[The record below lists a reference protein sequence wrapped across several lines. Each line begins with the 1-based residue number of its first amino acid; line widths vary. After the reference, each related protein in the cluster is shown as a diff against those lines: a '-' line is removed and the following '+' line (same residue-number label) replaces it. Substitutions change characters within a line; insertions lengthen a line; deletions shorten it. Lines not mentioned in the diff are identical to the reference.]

1 MKDFFRNNG
10 LLLLIAAV
18 LLALVT
24 AVCTMLLGG
33 TADPL
38 SDLAGFLT
46 TPIRNGISSFAN
58 WTEERY
64 SDAFEREQL
73 KSENEE
79 LKRQVAQ
86 LQAQAR
92 DAEAA
97 LEENKLLKE
106 HLGLRPSQREFDEEL
121 VSITAWSSSNWESAF
136 TISKGSSLGVEAGD
150 CVVDEYWNLVGVVS
164 QVGENWATVS
174 TLIDSDLELGGM
186 LARTGS
192 AAILEGDFSLM
203 GEGKLKLSFLPENS
217 ELMAGDLV
225 TTSGRGGVYPPGL
238 VVGHVEEVHTEASG
252 MTQYAVIIPQTEL
265 EELKQ
270 VFVIKSFTIIE

>member
-1 MKDFFRNNG
+1 M
-10 LLLLIAAV
+10 
-18 LLALVT
+18 
-24 AVCTMLLGG
+24 CS
-33 TADPL
+33 
-38 SDLAGFLT
+38 SD
-46 TPIRNGISSFAN
+46 
-58 WTEERY
+58 
-64 SDAFEREQL
+64 L
-73 KSENEE
+73 KSEKEE

-106 HLGLRPSQREFDEEL
+106 HLGLRPSQREFEEEL

>member
-10 LLLLIAAV
+10 VLLLIAAV

-24 AVCTMLLGG
+24 LVCTMLLGG

-38 SDLAGFLT
+38 SNLAGVIS
-46 TPIRNGISSFAN
+46 TPIRNGIHAFAA

-79 LKRQVAQ
+79 LKRQLAQ
-86 LQAQAR
+86 LQARAR
-92 DAEAA
+92 EAEAA
-97 LEENKLLKE
+97 LEENRLLKE
-106 HLGLRPSQREFDEEL
+106 HLNLRPSERTFEEEL
-121 VSITAWSSSNWESAF
+121 VSVTARSPSNWESAF
-136 TISKGSSLGVEAGD
+136 TISKGSSLGIEAGD

-164 QVGENWATVS
+164 QVGENWSTVS
-174 TLIDSDLELGGM
+174 TLIDSDIELGGM
-186 LARTGS
+186 ITRTGG

-203 GEGKLKLSFLPENS
+203 GEGKLKLSYLPENS

-252 MTQYAVIIPQTEL
+252 MTQYAVIVPQTEL
-265 EELKQ
+265 ESLKQ

>member
-1 MKDFFRNNG
+1 
-10 LLLLIAAV
+10 
-18 LLALVT
+18 
-24 AVCTMLLGG
+24 MLLGG

-92 DAEAA
+92 DAEA
-97 LEENKLLKE
+97 NKLLKE
-106 HLGLRPSQREFDEEL
+106 HLGLRPSQREFEEEL

-203 GEGKLKLSFLPENS
+203 GEGNS

>member
-1 MKDFFRNNG
+1 M
-10 LLLLIAAV
+10 
-18 LLALVT
+18 
-24 AVCTMLLGG
+24 
-33 TADPL
+33 
-38 SDLAGFLT
+38 
-46 TPIRNGISSFAN
+46 
-58 WTEERY
+58 
-64 SDAFEREQL
+64 
-73 KSENEE
+73 
-79 LKRQVAQ
+79 
-86 LQAQAR
+86 
-92 DAEAA
+92 
-97 LEENKLLKE
+97 
-106 HLGLRPSQREFDEEL
+106 
-121 VSITAWSSSNWESAF
+121 
-136 TISKGSSLGVEAGD
+136 EAGD
-150 CVVDEYWNLVGVVS
+150 CVVDEYWNLMGVVS

>member
-106 HLGLRPSQREFDEEL
+106 HLGLRPSQREFEEEL

-174 TLIDSDLELGGM
+174 TLIDSVIM
-186 LARTGS
+186 L
-192 AAILEGDFSLM
+192 L
-203 GEGKLKLSFLPENS
+203 
-217 ELMAGDLV
+217 
-225 TTSGRGGVYPPGL
+225 
-238 VVGHVEEVHTEASG
+238 
-252 MTQYAVIIPQTEL
+252 
-265 EELKQ
+265 
-270 VFVIKSFTIIE
+270 

>member
-1 MKDFFRNNG
+1 M
-10 LLLLIAAV
+10 
-18 LLALVT
+18 
-24 AVCTMLLGG
+24 
-33 TADPL
+33 
-38 SDLAGFLT
+38 
-46 TPIRNGISSFAN
+46 
-58 WTEERY
+58 
-64 SDAFEREQL
+64 
-73 KSENEE
+73 
-79 LKRQVAQ
+79 AQ

-106 HLGLRPSQREFDEEL
+106 HLGLRPSQREFEEEL

>member
-106 HLGLRPSQREFDEEL
+106 EQGRLEDILKEHLGLRPSQREFEEEL

-225 TTSGRGGVYPPGL
+225 TTSGRGGVYPP
-238 VVGHVEEVHTEASG
+238 
-252 MTQYAVIIPQTEL
+252 
-265 EELKQ
+265 
-270 VFVIKSFTIIE
+270 